1 MKRKIDLIRVQA
13 CPLSRSRGRLTV
25 GGVSYPCLL
34 GRSGI
39 AAAKREGD
47 GVTPRGAL
55 PLRGLFQR
63 VDRAPRIPCALPF
76 RAIRPEDAWCDDACD
91 RRYNRLIRRPPGQE
105 AEERLARG
113 DRLYDVVVPLGWN
126 DAPAVKGRGSAIF
139 WHVARENGA
148 PTAGCVAVAPDV
160 FRKVL
165 PRLSRHAV
173 MMVT

>member
-13 CPLSRSRGRLTV
+13 SPLSRSRGRLTV
-25 GGVSYPCLL
+25 GGVSYPCVL

-39 AAAKREGD
+39 AVTKREGD
-47 GVTPRGAL
+47 GVTPRAVL

-63 VDRAPRIPCALPF
+63 LDRAPRIPSQLSF
-76 RAIRPEDAWCDDACD
+76 RAIRPEDAWCDDVCD
-91 RRYNRLIRRPPGQE
+91 RRYNTLIHRPVEQN

-113 DRLYDVVVPLGWN
+113 DRLYDVIVPLGWN
-126 DAPAVKGRGSAIF
+126 DAPTVRGRGSAIF
-139 WHVARENGA
+139 WHVSRENNA
-148 PTAGCVAVAPDV
+148 PTAGCVAVAPEV

-173 MMVT
+173 MIID